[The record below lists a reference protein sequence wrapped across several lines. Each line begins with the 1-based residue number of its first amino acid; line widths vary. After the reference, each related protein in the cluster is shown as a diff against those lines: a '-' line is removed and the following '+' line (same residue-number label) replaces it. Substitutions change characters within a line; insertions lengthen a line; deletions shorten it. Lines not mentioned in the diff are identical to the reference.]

1 MFVVYEVVLYLVF
14 VLTLPFFLLLGVL
27 RGKYLENF
35 AERMGFYRSHDRN
48 HDLWLHAVSVGE
60 TLAAKPV
67 VDEIRRLRP
76 RTSMVI
82 TTTTVTGQAQA
93 RRLFPDATV
102 TYFPFDFTFSVR
114 RFLAHHRPRVLATM
128 ETEIWPNVTRL
139 ARARG
144 LKLLLANGRIS
155 DRSFPRYRAFR
166 FVLAPILRNYT
177 RILAREETDRAR
189 FIAIGAPAEI
199 VETSGNVKFDYV
211 PDDTPLAI
219 ATQLESLIAGR
230 KVLILGSTTEGEDEA
245 LLPELER
252 FLKERNAF
260 AIVAPRKAERFEFV
274 ASLLT
279 TTEIVFVRRSEMRDE
294 HAPHPAFGHPLPEGE
309 GSGCATSVTPLP
321 PGEGPGVRGVAATLL
336 LLDSF
341 GELAKIY
348 RYATAA
354 FIGGSLGG
362 TVGGHNPIEPAAAG
376 IAVSFGPSMHN
387 FREIASVFL
396 RNDAAVEV
404 SSPAELFAFAGRMF
418 DDDAARVAIGARAKE
433 TVLQNRGASELTARR
448 IVELLS

>member
-14 VLTLPFFLLLGVL
+14 LITLPFFLLLGVL

-35 AERMGFYRSHDRN
+35 AERLGFHRGDAAK

-67 VDEIRRLRP
+67 VDEIFRMRP
-76 RTSMVI
+76 DISMVV

-102 TYFPFDFTFSVR
+102 TYFPFDFAMSVR
-114 RFLAHHRPRVLATM
+114 RFLTHHQPRVFATM

-139 ARARG
+139 ARERG
-144 LKLLLANGRIS
+144 VRLVLANGRIS
-155 DRSFPRYRAFR
+155 DRSFPRYRAMR
-166 FVLAPILRNYT
+166 FLLRGILRNYT

-211 PDDTPLAI
+211 LDESPLAI
-219 ATQLESLIAGR
+219 DLDTLIAGR
-230 KVLILGSTTEGEDEA
+230 KVLVLGSTTEGEDEA

-252 FLKERNAF
+252 FVRERNAF
-260 AIVAPRKAERFEFV
+260 VIVAPRKAERFEFV
-274 ASLLT
+274 ASLLA
-279 TTEIVFVRRSEMRDE
+279 TTEIAFVRRSE
-294 HAPHPAFGHPLPEGE
+294 
-309 GSGCATSVTPLP
+309 
-321 PGEGPGVRGVAATLL
+321 GPGVKAASLL

-348 RYATAA
+348 RYATVA
-354 FIGGSLGG
+354 FIGGSLVAG
-362 TVGGHNPIEPAAAG
+362 VGGHNPIEPAAAG
-376 IAVSFGPSMHN
+376 VAVAFGPSMHN
-387 FREIASVFL
+387 FREIASTFL
-396 RNDAAVEV
+396 RDDAALEV
-404 SSPAELFAFAGRMF
+404 SSPAELFAFAARMF
-418 DDDAARVAIGARAKE
+418 DDDAARIAMGTRAKQ
-433 TVLQNRGASELTARR
+433 TVLQNRGASARTAAR
-448 IVELLS
+448 IVELLA